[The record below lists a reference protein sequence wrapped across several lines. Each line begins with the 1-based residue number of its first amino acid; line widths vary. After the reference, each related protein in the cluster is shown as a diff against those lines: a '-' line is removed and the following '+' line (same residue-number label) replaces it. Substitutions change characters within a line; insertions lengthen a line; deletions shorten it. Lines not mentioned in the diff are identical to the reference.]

1 MAQFD
6 DKTRFVKIKI
16 KGENMNLTK
25 SLLYLLLLYAVL
37 DKDNRRLSLT
47 TGLTIAFVIMLLN
60 CYLKNLG
67 CNNGRNGWNNNCYGL
82 RNGNNWSNGNNCC
95 CGDTFFGLN
104 GI

>member
-1 MAQFD
+1 MS
-6 DKTRFVKIKI
+6 
-16 KGENMNLTK
+16 LTK

-60 CYLKNLG
+60 CYLKNIG
-67 CNNGRNGWNNNCYGL
+67 CNNGRNDNNNCYGL
-82 RNGNNWSNGNNCC
+82 RNGNNCC